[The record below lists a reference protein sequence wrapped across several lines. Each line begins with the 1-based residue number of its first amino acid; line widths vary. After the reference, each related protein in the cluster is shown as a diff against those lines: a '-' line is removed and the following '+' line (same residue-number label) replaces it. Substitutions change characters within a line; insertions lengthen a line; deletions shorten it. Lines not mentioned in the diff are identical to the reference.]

1 MRPSYDSS
9 TLTAEFTTSIVT
21 AASGIYKLQLSDVQ
35 TKAISSGRYVYD
47 VMLTLSDSTIEVVHK
62 GILTVNPRGNTI
74 IMNELSE
81 FFNSVAKEKKRVEEE
96 KIRFTPRVNVSLSDL
111 SGFFGTIT
119 EAKREHVVIAER
131 ESTKLDAL
139 KGFFNRLDQFEN
151 ALQENIEKQKQEP
164 HEEYKDEVA
173 YDIEQ
178 VEKEKTESE
187 KKQEELEP
195 IVETIQKVKEV
206 KQVEVKPVNYFNINK
221 RPEPKVEQTDINSL
235 AKAMSGLI
243 KKPDEENKVQLSDLE
258 KLQLEFRH
266 FKDLVIKQMAS
277 IGGGG
282 EVRLLNLDDVD
293 TSSLGNGKFLVY
305 NSSSKKL
312 EFTDQ
317 VDGN

>member
-1 MRPSYDSS
+1 
-9 TLTAEFTTSIVT
+9 
-21 AASGIYKLQLSDVQ
+21 
-35 TKAISSGRYVYD
+35 
-47 VMLTLSDSTIEVVHK
+47 
-62 GILTVNPRGNTI
+62 
-74 IMNELSE
+74 MNELSE

-96 KIRFTPRVNVSLSDL
+96 RIRFTPRVNVNLSDL

-119 EAKREHVVIAER
+119 EAKREHIVIAKR
-131 ESTKLDAL
+131 DTTNESTKLDAL
-139 KGFFNRLDQFEN
+139 KGFFNRLDQFET
-151 ALQENIEKQKQEP
+151 ALQENIDKQKETP
-164 HEEYKDEVA
+164 KDGYDPAEVEGYEEFNKKY
-173 YDIEQ
+173 
-178 VEKEKTESE
+178 EKTESE
-187 KKQEELEP
+187 KKQDELEP
-195 IVETIQKVKEV
+195 IVETIQKVEEVKEV

-243 KKPDEENKVQLSDLE
+243 KKPDEEHKVPLSDLE

-293 TSSLGNGKFLVY
+293 TSSLGNGKFLVF
-305 NSSSKKL
+305 NSTTQKL